1 MNLPIR
7 IARLEEGIAYGP
19 LAVTILA
26 DNEADA
32 REKLERLMLSTDGP
46 FSVTLEVAGSPPQQ
60 FGINDKPHEYW
71 VGTMERL
78 Q

>member
-1 MNLPIR
+1 MNLPVR
-7 IARLEEGIAYGP
+7 IARLENSIAYGP

-32 REKLERLMLSTDGP
+32 RERLERLMLRTGGP
-46 FSVTLEVAGSPPQQ
+46 CSVTLEIAGSPPQQ

-71 VGTMERL
+71 VETMERL